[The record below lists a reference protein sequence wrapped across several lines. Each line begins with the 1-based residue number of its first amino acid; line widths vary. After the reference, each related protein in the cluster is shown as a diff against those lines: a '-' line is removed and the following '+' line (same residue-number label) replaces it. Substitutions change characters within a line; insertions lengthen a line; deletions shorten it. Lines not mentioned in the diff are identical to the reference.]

1 MVQYFPNVK
10 KFLLVAI
17 IILGSIF
24 LWKYV
29 AAAPSKPVLQN
40 SIKSQV
46 VQADLPS
53 IIPQISKKS
62 YLFVPYW
69 SYGKTIDSSGFDTL
83 IYFGVG
89 VNSHGLETDDKGFE
103 NLPSFIKETDS
114 KEKILTVIMVDKDIN
129 TEVLKN
135 EALQKKIATQVSSLA
150 IKNNFDSVLLDY
162 ETSAF
167 GFDST
172 TKIITSF
179 YQLFAQEV
187 HASNLQFDVTLYG
200 DTYFRARPYDIK
212 KISGLAD
219 KVFIMAYDFSKSNGN
234 PGPNF
239 PLSGKEVYGYDFPT
253 MISDFQ
259 KDVPNK
265 KLIVT
270 LGYFGYDWRVD
281 NQKNALVSGIPLSL
295 NEIAGKF
302 IDKCEYKKCSLKREL
317 KTQEPSIEYIDESG
331 DNHMVWFEDE
341 VSINK
346 KEEFLKSKGILMTA
360 AWAYSYF

>member
-1 MVQYFPNVK
+1 
-10 KFLLVAI
+10 
-17 IILGSIF
+17 LGSVF
-24 LWKYV
+24 LWKYASTPPV
-29 AAAPSKPVLQN
+29 EPVLQKSN
-40 SIKSQV
+40 NSQV
-46 VQADLPS
+46 VQASLPTVV
-53 IIPQISKKS
+53 PQISQKRF
-62 YLFVPYW
+62 LFVPYW
-69 SYGKTIDSSGFDTL
+69 SFEKTIDSDGFNAL
-83 IYFGVG
+83 IYLGVG
-89 VNSHGLETDDKGFE
+89 VNTHGLETDDKGFE
-103 NLPSFIKETDS
+103 NLHTFVKEAGV
-114 KEKILTVIMVDKDIN
+114 KEKILTIRMVDKDIN
-129 TEVLKN
+129 ADVIKN
-135 EALQKKIATQVSSLA
+135 VSLQKKIASQASTIALE
-150 IKNNFDSVLLDY
+150 NGFDGVLLDY

-187 HASNLQFDVTLYG
+187 HTSNLQFDVTLYG

-212 KISGLAD
+212 RIGDMAD

-234 PGPNF
+234 PGPDF
-239 PLSGKEVYGYDFPT
+239 PLLGKEVYGYDFPT

-270 LGYFGYDWRVD
+270 LGYFGYDWKVD
-281 NQKNALVSGIPLSL
+281 NQKNALISGIPLSL
-295 NEIAGKF
+295 NEITGKF
-302 IDKCEYKKCSLKREL
+302 IEKCEYKKCSLKRDL

-331 DNHMVWFEDE
+331 DNHIVWFEDE

-346 KEEFLKSKGILMTA
+346 KEELLKSKGILQTA